1 MWLNC
6 LLTQG
11 GNVYTII
18 GKPNCIWC
26 DKAKLFMLDKKL
38 DYNYVDLHEN
48 IWVAAIM
55 MKGGYKKVPLI
66 IYQTEV
72 VGGYTELEEYYKG
85 KTYG

>member
-1 MWLNC
+1 
-6 LLTQG
+6 
-11 GNVYTII
+11 
-18 GKPNCIWC
+18 
-26 DKAKLFMLDKKL
+26 MLDKKL